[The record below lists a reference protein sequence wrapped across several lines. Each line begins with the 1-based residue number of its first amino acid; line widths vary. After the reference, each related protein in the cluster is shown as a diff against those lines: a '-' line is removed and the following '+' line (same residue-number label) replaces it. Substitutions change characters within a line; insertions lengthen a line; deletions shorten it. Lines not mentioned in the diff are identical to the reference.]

1 MTTDADVLVVGAGP
15 VGLATAIEA
24 RLAGLRVTV
33 VEPREGPIDKA
44 CGEGLMPGAVVAL
57 RRLGVGVD
65 GYEIGGIAYV
75 SGSARVEHRFR
86 TGRGRGVRRTAL
98 QPALAAR
105 AAQLGARRAVGR
117 VTGVEQRG
125 GVVTA
130 TVGTVGAEGAGTLT
144 ADWLVA
150 CDGLHSGIRRMTGLD
165 LDAAQGARARFG
177 LRRHFAMAPW
187 SDVIEVHWTPDAE
200 IYVTPLGARLVGVA
214 VLGRRGVD
222 FAATIAQS
230 AELSGRLDGA
240 ISAGGLR
247 GAGPLLQR
255 TRRRSSGR
263 VLLAGDAS
271 GYVDALTGEGLRVGF
286 GQARAAVR
294 SILADDAGD
303 YERAWAE
310 GTRDFRLMTSGLLAA
325 ARSPLRSLIVPTS
338 VRHPRLF
345 GAAVERLAR

>member
-1 MTTDADVLVVGAGP
+1 MMTDADVLVVGAGP

-33 VEPREGPIDKA
+33 IEPREGPIDKA

-57 RRLGVGVD
+57 GRLGVGVD

-75 SGSARVEHRFR
+75 SGDARVEHRFR

-117 VTGVEQRG
+117 VTGVEQHGR
-125 GVVTA
+125 VLTA
-130 TVGTVGAEGAGTLT
+130 TVCGGAEGATPLT

-150 CDGLHSGIRRMTGLD
+150 CDGLHSGIRRMSGLD

-200 IYVTPLGARLVGVA
+200 IYVTPLGAELVGVA

-222 FAATIAQS
+222 FATTIAQS
-230 AELSGRLDGA
+230 AELRARLDGA
-240 ISAGGLR
+240 VAAGGLR

-294 SILADDAGD
+294 SILADDPDG
-303 YERAWAE
+303 YERAWSE

-325 ARSPLRSLIVPTS
+325 ARSPLRSRIVPTS